1 MKTRVH
7 ELHPILVHTPLT
19 MLPSAVIVDLASVV
33 TRDSSLDK
41 AARTL
46 WWATAGSGLLAG
58 LAGLASS
65 QEVEAEDSHTRDMM
79 FLHGLGNTIVL
90 VGALG
95 VTAWRAGH
103 RATLGSTMMGLG
115 SLAVAIYTAW
125 LGGEMVYSHAVGMN
139 APMMSAEELE
149 RRSPPLLSRQA
160 PRKLLQDAVKGFEW
174 LLSRARE
181 VFSGGEPIN
190 PTSFGVKPVEQILQ
204 SQQVEGQGSPRA
216 EIRPE

>member
-7 ELHPILVHTPLT
+7 ELHPILVHTPLA
-19 MLPSAVIVDLASVV
+19 MLPSAVIVDLASVI

-41 AARTL
+41 AARML
-46 WWATAGSGLLAG
+46 WWTTASSGLLAG
-58 LAGLASS
+58 MAGLASS

-79 FLHGLGNTIVL
+79 FLHGLGNAIVV

-95 VTAWRAGH
+95 VASWRSGH
-103 RATLGSTMMGLG
+103 RASLGSTLMGLG
-115 SLAVAIYTAW
+115 SLVAAIYTAW

-139 APMMSAEELE
+139 AQMMSAEELE

-160 PRKLLQDAVKGFEW
+160 PRKLLRDAFKGFEW

-181 VFSGGEPIN
+181 VFSGSEPIN
-190 PTSFGVKPVEQILQ
+190 PTSFGVKPVEQAIQ
-204 SQQVEGQGSPRA
+204 SRQVEGRGSPRL
-216 EIRPE
+216 EISLE